1 MKKIIL
7 SLIMILNII
16 VMPAYAKT
24 ADFSQHNVT
33 VEVNA
38 KSVTIKGNTESKNEY
53 VSVTLLHRGKSA
65 ENFENIKTE
74 DDFNLTVKSTKFAVS
89 DNSRNFS
96 IGFDN
101 TNGEFYGCV
110 YVVTSANRKST
121 GIIVED
127 AIKHI
132 VFEDGKIIIDGKT
145 EQKNVNVLML
155 DSAGN
160 EYKNISA
167 NISENEFNVEIP
179 VDYADDYELY
189 ITNGTDRISGA
200 YKITAPKALY
210 ISTNGDDRNPGTES
224 SPFKTI
230 NAAKLAAREF
240 SDIPV
245 NVYINAGEYAIEDVT
260 IFTAEDSRTVDAPL
274 RFVSN
279 GEVVFSGAK
288 ELQISG
294 FSTVTDEAVK
304 ARMYEEVRDKV
315 LVMDLNAQGVPDTL
329 INFITR
335 CGKSAYKNSIN
346 PVRFYLN
353 EEEQKIARYPNEG
366 YKRIKS
372 VSNAGSSSES
382 SSERAVFS
390 VGEDVSR
397 WENASDMF
405 IEGEIAQPWIAEWA
419 RVKSVDGENVTLANY
434 TYSTV
439 KANYKW
445 AAVNLLEEIDVPGE
459 YFIDSSSGL
468 LYYYPPKTLTDNDK
482 FELAAYDKNVFE
494 INNCQNLQFD
504 GIDFEKLNNNS
515 ELSYYSERANFVF
528 KADNT
533 EKLLV
538 RNCNFSDIGGAVI
551 RAWSNPHM
559 ITFDNCKIE
568 RVARGLGNI
577 SGGSIVKLT
586 DADFRVKNCEI
597 SEWGRLSFVMPAI
610 VFNGRGFKVTNT
622 VFHDG
627 ECMAISFGG
636 QNVTISN
643 NEFYEVC
650 TELSDMGAVYTGRK
664 WTNAD
669 VNVCNNY
676 FKNIGPEEEPIANNA
691 VGVYV
696 DDAMNNVNISGN
708 IFVGRDKTRSDLNAI
723 HYTQGPNIVMDGNT
737 FINFDYAVCVSYR
750 TKAAFETVYPT
761 LETIPYKSAWYNQRY
776 PYFKTLASYNNYW
789 DGTKSSYT
797 ENSSISENV
806 LINVNN
812 AKYYVSDD
820 YHWNRKMDIAEDNN
834 KELSYSALVNAEN
847 NDYRINAN
855 NAAGLNEK
863 IKTENNSKMSD
874 FGTNQRYLN
883 FGTATLCDE
892 NGNALTNISSG
903 EKIVVKDKI
912 GGTDFSGKDITYALA
927 IYNGNGKLLKVC
939 TNKIKVSSD
948 IKKQTVISTVL
959 PESEETCKIKL
970 IRVDNLAS
978 LRPVSKSCVIFEK

>member
-1 MKKIIL
+1 ML
-7 SLIMILNII
+7 LNVT
-16 VMPAYAKT
+16 VMPAHAEDAVFSESEIIVEATDKT
-24 ADFSQHNVT
+24 
-33 VEVNA
+33 
-38 KSVTIKGNTESKNEY
+38 VTISGSAENRDEY
-53 VSVTLLHRGKSA
+53 VSVNLLHKGKTA
-65 ENFENIKTE
+65 EDFNSMKNG
-74 DDFNLTVKSTKFAVS
+74 DDFNLTVKSAKFAVS
-89 DNSRNFS
+89 DRNRKFS
-96 IGFDN
+96 ASFEN

-110 YVVTSANRKST
+110 YVVTSAGRKST
-121 GIIVED
+121 GVIAED
-127 AIKHI
+127 SIKHI
-132 VFEDGKIIIDGKT
+132 VFEDDRIIIDGKT
-145 EQKNVNVLML
+145 DLERVNILITNSEGEEL
-155 DSAGN
+155 S
-160 EYKNISA
+160 NIEA
-167 NISENEFNVEIP
+167 EVREKEFNAEIA
-179 VDYADDYELY
+179 VDYGEARDLY
-189 ITNGTDRISGA
+189 ITNGTDKISGC
-200 YKITAPKALY
+200 YKITAPKRLY
-210 ISTNGDDRNPGTES
+210 VSTDGSDQNAGTLNQ
-224 SPFKTI
+224 PFATL
-230 NAAKLAAREF
+230 NAAKTAAAEL
-240 SDIPV
+240 SDTPV
-245 NVYINAGEYAIEDVT
+245 NVIIKSGEYSIEDVT
-260 IFTAEDSRTVDAPL
+260 SFSSADSRRVDAPL
-274 RFVSN
+274 RFVGE
-279 GEVVFSGAK
+279 GEVTFSGAK
-288 ELQISG
+288 ELPISA
-294 FSTVTDEAVK
+294 FSPLSDEAV
-304 ARMYEEVRDKV
+304 AERMYEEVRGKV
-315 LVMDLNAQGVPDTL
+315 LVMDLKAQGVSDAL
-329 INFITR
+329 ISFITR

-353 EEEQKIARYPNEG
+353 DEEQKIARYPNEG

-372 VSNAGSSSES
+372 VSNAGSTSED
-382 SSERAVFS
+382 SSERAVFC

-397 WENASDMF
+397 WKNASDMF

-445 AAVNLLEEIDVPGE
+445 AAVNLLEEIDAPGE

-504 GIDFEKLNNNS
+504 GIAFEKLNNNS
-515 ELSYYSERANFVF
+515 ELSYYSQRANFVF

-538 RNCNFSDIGGAVI
+538 RNCKFTDIGGAVI

-559 ITFDNCKIE
+559 ITFDNCKIT

-577 SGGSIVKLT
+577 SGGSAVKLT
-586 DADFRVKNCEI
+586 DADFRVKGCEI

-610 VFNGRGFKVTNT
+610 VFNGRGIKITDT

-676 FKNIGPEEEPIANNA
+676 FKNIGPKEESIANNA

-708 IFVGRDKTRSDLNAI
+708 IFVGRDKARSDLNAI
-723 HYTQGPNIVMDGNT
+723 HYTQGPNVIMDGNT

-750 TKAAFETVYPT
+750 TKSAFETVYPT
-761 LETIPYKSAWYNQRY
+761 LETIPYKSAWYSQRY

-789 DGTKSSYT
+789 DMPTIGEKSSYT

-806 LINVNN
+806 LIDVNR

-820 YHWNRKMDIAEDNN
+820 YHWNRDMDIAEDGN
-834 KELSYSALVNAEN
+834 KALDYSALVNGDAG
-847 NDYRINAN
+847 DYRINAQ
-855 NAAGLNEK
+855 NAAGLNES
-863 IKTENNSKMSD
+863 IKTESNSKMSD
-874 FGTNQRYLN
+874 FGTKQRYLE
-883 FGTATLCDE
+883 FGAAAAYDE
-892 NGNALTNISSG
+892 NGNAAAELSTG
-903 EKIVVKDKI
+903 DTIVVKDKV
-912 GGTDFSGKDITYALA
+912 GGTDFSGQEVTYVLA
-927 IYNGNGKLLKVC
+927 VYGENEKLLKVC

-948 IKKQTVISTVL
+948 IKKQAVISAVL
-959 PESEETCKIKL
+959 PDLEEKCKIKI

-978 LRPVSKSCVIFEK
+978 LRPVSKSCVIFEQ